1 MWITQRFRTIAVFP
15 INWERLDAGV
25 FTSMLPAT
33 KRKSIEHSLLEKLT
47 LFPNASIVLE
57 DVDTHRSNFRHRV
70 NAQTKRRQ
78 SHVNAGTVP
87 ESKNART

>member
-25 FTSMLPAT
+25 FTSMLMAT
-33 KRKSIEHSLLEKLT
+33 KRKSRTSATRET
-47 LFPNASIVLE
+47 DVFPNASIVLE
-57 DVDTHRSNFRHRV
+57 DVDTHRSTLGRGV

-87 ESKNART
+87 ESENART